1 MLDNAVLNELFTG
14 FIILT
19 GVCAVWGGVRYFKV
33 TNLMG
38 SLEAMTSKELMTM
51 YHQTRDK
58 ELRERISQVA
68 ESRYVIL
75 LSSNQTENNK

>member
-19 GVCAVWGGVRYFKV
+19 AVCGVWGGIRYFKV
-33 TNLMG
+33 TNLMR
-38 SLEAMTSKELMTM
+38 SLEEMTSKELMTI